1 MNAQLTRPPVAEL
14 VFQLHSRPLHP
25 EFFSILAARKV
36 RLEDCDI
43 TAQIT
48 PAGHVISWNHPS
60 AHLTEVATIGELP
73 GGHRRLL
80 SHRMRGE
87 RTDSVSCGPRLVYQM
102 SFQVET
108 LNHETYE
115 HVHDEIIADGT
126 RRGLLYNFRPH
137 NRLALAPLGFVAIE
151 ARRGCLFFTAFHT
164 FPDELTVV
172 KTQSL
177 IERS

>member
-1 MNAQLTRPPVAEL
+1 MNAELIRPPVAEL
-14 VFQLHSRPLHP
+14 VFQLHGRPLHP
-25 EFFSILAARKV
+25 EFFTILATRRV

-43 TAQIT
+43 TARIT
-48 PAGHVISWNHPS
+48 PAGHAISWNHAVAP
-60 AHLTEVATIGELP
+60 LTEVATIGDLP
-73 GGHRRLL
+73 GGQRRLL

-87 RTDSVSCGPRLVYQM
+87 RTDSVAFGQGLTYQM

>member
-1 MNAQLTRPPVAEL
+1 MHAELIRPPVADL

-36 RLEDCDI
+36 RLEDCEI
-43 TAQIT
+43 TAAIT
-48 PAGHVISWNHPS
+48 PAGHVISWNHAS
-60 AHLTEVATIGELP
+60 AHLTEVATLDELP
-73 GGHRRLL
+73 GGHKRLL

-87 RTDSVSCGPRLVYQM
+87 RTDSVLCGPGLSYQM
-102 SFQVET
+102 SFQVEV
-108 LNHETYE
+108 LNQETYE

-137 NRLALAPLGFVAIE
+137 NRLALAPLGLVAIE

>member
-1 MNAQLTRPPVAEL
+1 MNAELMRPPVADL
-14 VFQLHSRPLHP
+14 VFQLHGRPLHP
-25 EFFSILAARKV
+25 EFFSILATRKV
-36 RLEDCDI
+36 RLEDCEI
-43 TAQIT
+43 TARIT
-48 PAGHVISWNHPS
+48 PAGHVISWNHAD
-60 AHLTEVATIGELP
+60 AHLTEVATIDELP
-73 GGHRRLL
+73 GGQRRLL

-87 RTDSVSCGPRLVYQM
+87 RTDSVSCGPRLTYQM

-108 LNHETYE
+108 LNRETYE

-137 NRLALAPLGFVAIE
+137 NRLTLAPLGFVAVE

-177 IERS
+177 IERC